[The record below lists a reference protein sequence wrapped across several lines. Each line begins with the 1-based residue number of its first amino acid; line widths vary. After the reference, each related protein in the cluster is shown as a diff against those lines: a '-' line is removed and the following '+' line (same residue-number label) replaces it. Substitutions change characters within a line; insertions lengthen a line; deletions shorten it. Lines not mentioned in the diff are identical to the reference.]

1 MEELLDHNLEEDPW
15 LPYEELI
22 EWRKLSSLVKYVCFL
37 HLLDQY
43 LLICHWCLSLKVL
56 GLQTFYQ
63 EMLHD
68 LPD

>member
-43 LLICHWCLSLKVL
+43 LLICHCGLSLKVH
-56 GLQTFYQ
+56 GLQTFSL
-63 EMLHD
+63 EMLQN
-68 LPD
+68 